1 MTDLSQTNPIECH
14 IGSAQRP
21 ITDPFLAGQ
30 GLAGGM
36 IFFGIPAF
44 GVQFKCR
51 AEGDPIA
58 LEFGAFF
65 SLLKT
70 VTDSLKDQDIKAVRV
85 YSSNPEFV
93 FSFTGKG
100 RHLVKGSEREAMVRD
115 YTKSLQISIGYIP
128 RQKNRALLSP
138 ADYPAVPRGRVM
150 KMKPNMADML
160 RGKIKPFQRGI
171 KL

>member
-1 MTDLSQTNPIECH
+1 MENSVTPKPIYCY
-14 IGSAQRP
+14 IGASKHP
-21 ITDPFLAGQ
+21 VSDPFLAGQ
-30 GLAGGM
+30 GLTAGM

-51 AEGDPIA
+51 ADGDLIA

-70 VTDSLKDQDIKAVRV
+70 ITDSLKDQEIRAIRV
-85 YSSNPEFV
+85 FSSNPEFV

-100 RHLVKGSEREAMVRD
+100 RHLAKGTEREKMLRGYA
-115 YTKSLQISIGYIP
+115 KSLQITISYIP
-128 RQKNRALLSP
+128 PAKNRALLSP
-138 ADYPAVPRGRVM
+138 TAYPAVPRGREM
-150 KMKPNMADML
+150 YMKPNMTDML
-160 RGKIKPFQRGI
+160 RGTIKPFQRGI